1 MECYKIENLSFIYP
15 DSAGFAL
22 SNINFT
28 VKSSEFICLC
38 GQSGCGKTT
47 LLRMLKPALSP
58 VGSKNGNIYFDGA
71 NISELASDV
80 QAAKIGFVMQNVDN
94 QLVTDKVWHELA
106 FGLENIGIKNEEIRT
121 RVSEIAEFFGIT
133 DKFHKN
139 VSELSGGE
147 KQILNLAS
155 IMVMQPNVLI
165 LDEPTSQLDPIA
177 ASEFMNTLV
186 KINRELGTTVILSE
200 HRLEDAFAVA
210 DRVIV
215 MDNGSIIANSTP
227 DDIGKLLFEQN
238 HPMFAALPV
247 PVRVSATLGGDTLP
261 ITVRDGRIWLDNYI
275 KANKITPKLEIAAKE
290 QDSDT
295 VIDIKNVY
303 FRYEQNAG
311 DIIKGLSLK
320 VNRGEFRAIIGGNG
334 AGKST
339 TLSIICGLNRPQR
352 GKVSVAGKC
361 VMLPQDP
368 RILFTQKTVREDLYE
383 MTDNES
389 LISQVVSLCDL
400 DGLQDSHPYDLSGGE
415 TQRAA
420 LAKVLLTQPDVL
432 LLDEPTKGLDEHF
445 KIKFADILKSLTQKG
460 TAIVMVSHDIEFC
473 AKYADL
479 CSMFFDG
486 AVTATQTP
494 AKMFASNTFY
504 TTSANRMAKKIIDN
518 AVTAEDIIFA
528 CGATSKTRP
537 KPQNIQPYI
546 DTVAT
551 PPLKNEK
558 KPTTRHK
565 ISLISVIS
573 VLIAVPLTI
582 FCGIYLLDDR
592 KYYFISLLIIFEILI
607 PFLAAFDKR
616 KPKARELVT
625 ISVLCAL
632 AVCGRMIFYMLPQFK
647 PTLAIVIISGVSL
660 GGEVGFLVG
669 AISAFVSNFFFGQGP
684 WTPWQMFAF
693 GAVGFISGILFFNR
707 TIKHKKT
714 IFCIFGF
721 LATVIVYGGIM
732 NPSSVLMSNAAPS
745 LGAILSSYALGFP
758 FDLIHSVSTVIFMY
772 FAVEPMTDKLER
784 IKKIYGI

>member
-1 MECYKIENLSFIYP
+1 MECYKIENLNFSYP
-15 DSAGFAL
+15 DNTRFAL
-22 SNINFT
+22 SNINLT
-28 VKSSEFICLC
+28 VKSGEFICLC

-58 VGSKNGNIYFDGA
+58 VGTKSGNIYFCGTDVSA
-71 NISELASDV
+71 LASDV
-80 QAAKIGFVMQNVDN
+80 QAKKIGFVMQNVDN

-106 FGLENIGIKNEEIRT
+106 FGLESLGVKNEEIRT

-133 DKFHKN
+133 DNFHKN

-155 IMVMQPNVLI
+155 VMVMQPDVLI

-200 HRLEDAFAVA
+200 HRLEDAFAAA

-215 MDNGSIIANSTP
+215 MDNGAVIANATP
-227 DDIGKLLFEQN
+227 NNVGKLLFEQN

-261 ITVRDGRIWLDNYI
+261 VTVRDGRIWLDNYI
-275 KANKITPKLEIAAKE
+275 KTNKINPTLEIPDR
-290 QDSDT
+290 QQSTDT
-295 VIDIKNVY
+295 VIDMKNVH
-303 FRYEQNAG
+303 FRYEQTDD

-334 AGKST
+334 VGKST
-339 TLSIICGLNRPQR
+339 TLSLICGLNRSQR
-352 GKVSVAGKC
+352 GKVSVSGKC

-383 MTDNES
+383 MTNNES
-389 LISQVVSLCDL
+389 LISQVVSLCGI

-415 TQRAA
+415 VQRAA

-445 KIKFADILKSLTQKG
+445 KIKLADILKSLTQNG

-479 CSMFFDG
+479 CSMLFDG

-494 AKMFASNTFY
+494 TEMFSSNTFY

-518 AVTAEDIIFA
+518 AVTAEDIISA
-528 CGATSKTRP
+528 CGGTAKIRP
-537 KPQNIQPYI
+537 EPQNI
-546 DTVAT
+546 T
-551 PPLKNEK
+551 PPIGAVSTPTPK
-558 KPTTRHK
+558 KEPTKRHAF
-565 ISLISVIS
+565 SLIPVIS
-573 VLIAVPLTI
+573 VLVAVPLTI
-582 FCGIYLLDDR
+582 FCGKYLFDDR

-607 PFLAAFDKR
+607 PFLIAFDKR

-632 AVCGRMIFYMLPQFK
+632 AVCGRMVFYMLPQFK

-660 GGEVGFLVG
+660 GGEIGFLVG
-669 AISAFVSNFFFGQGP
+669 AVSAFVSNFFFGQGP

-693 GAVGFISGILFFNR
+693 GAVGFLSGILFFNR
-707 TIKHKKT
+707 TVKHKKT
-714 IFCIFGF
+714 VFCIFGF
-721 LATVIVYGGIM
+721 LATVIIYGGIM
-732 NPSSVLMSNAAPS
+732 NPASVLMSNAAPS
-745 LGAILSSYALGFP
+745 LGAILSSYALGLP
-758 FDLIHSVSTVIFMY
+758 FDLIHSVSTVLFMW
-772 FAVEPMTDKLER
+772 FAVKPMTDKLER